1 MGIQFLVLLVAG
13 FVLTQMCKADAICP
27 WMTAATAG
35 GVLET
40 AVGVVVTHPGSI
52 KEDATCDFTA
62 RSGSA
67 TRELRVEVLTVSG
80 SGAGL
85 ESYIEKCNSKPVAL
99 NAIGNE
105 AMSCSIDAENGQ
117 HAEQV
122 AGRVRDRVFLIMV
135 RTADASPGQS
145 VLREKARGVAE
156 LVAGN
161 LF

>member
-1 MGIQFLVLLVAG
+1 
-13 FVLTQMCKADAICP
+13 
-27 WMTAATAG
+27 
-35 GVLET
+35 
-40 AVGVVVTHPGSI
+40 
-52 KEDATCDFTA
+52 
-62 RSGSA
+62 
-67 TRELRVEVLTVSG
+67 LTVSG